1 MVRYSY
7 TKVVNTDKLEAEI
20 KITGLPYCYLE
31 TVGVDKL
38 YVWMNEELSST
49 QESILTS
56 VVQNHTTSMTVSP
69 AELIKQKIIAA
80 MAFGREL
87 IAEYGATNVLAGYS
101 IEEIQEIMDKTAR
114 VQVALNTGSLYVAL
128 AELDAVEI
136 DGSIITEEKM
146 EIFRHKIQDYLQ
158 IPRT

>member
-1 MVRYSY
+1 
-7 TKVVNTDKLEAEI
+7 
-20 KITGLPYCYLE
+20 
-31 TVGVDKL
+31 
-38 YVWMNEELSST
+38 ST

-56 VVQNHTTSMTVSP
+56 VVQNHTASMTVSP